1 MINPEQILFSV
12 VKKTDSIPS
21 KIRNKIKSVHSLHYD
36 SILFLIYF
44 NWRLITLQYCSVFC
58 HTLIWISHGGTC
70 VPHSEPCSYLPLPHP
85 IPQGHPSATGPEYPV
100 SCIEPG
106 LAIYFTYSNIHV
118 SMLFSQII
126 LPLPSPTESKS
137 LFITS
142 VSLLLSRI

>member
-58 HTLIWISHGGTC
+58 HTLMWISHGCTY
-70 VPHSEPCSYLPLPHP
+70 VRHPEPPNPRPSPS
-85 IPQGHPSATGPEYPV
+85 HPSGSSQWTSPEHLV
-100 SCIEPG
+100 SCIKPG
-106 LAIYFTYSNIHV
+106 LAICFTYDNIHI
-118 SMLFSQII
+118 SMWFSQII
-126 LPLPSPTESKS
+126 PPSPFPTESKRLFYISMS
-137 LFITS
+137 LF
-142 VSLLLSRI
+142 LSHI